1 MDEIDRLDAVSAML
15 QDESAVE
22 GDEKGSEKSR

>member
-15 QDESAVE
+15 EDEPAAE
-22 GDEKGSEKSR
+22 GDEKGSEESR